1 MILITGGTG
10 FIGQTLT
17 RQLVEAGYPVRMLI
31 RPSPDSPNLP
41 KGLSVE
47 VAVSSLNDPR
57 GLRAAMAGVRAVY
70 HLAGT
75 ERLGPEAR
83 LLEVDIQ
90 GTLAVAQAAAE
101 TGVER
106 FFTLSHLGADRSS
119 AYPLLKA
126 KGIAEEHVRRSGVDF
141 TIIRTAPV
149 FGPGD
154 TFTTGLAALAHGLPF
169 FFLIPGDG
177 RSLLQP
183 IWVEDLATCLVWTLE
198 DDRTRRQ
205 TFEVGGPEY
214 LTFRQTI
221 QAVMS
226 TLGMDKR
233 LLSVRPPYMRGLT
246 LFLETIFPILPVSVF
261 WIDYLA
267 VNRTCPL
274 DTVPRTFGLIPSRFS
289 SKLAYLPE
297 TNWGQVLRQS
307 FLRRKPKQKKPKQ
320 TP

>member
-10 FIGQTLT
+10 FIGQVLT

-41 KGLSVE
+41 KGLPVE
-47 VAVSSLNDPR
+47 VAVSSLKDPR
-57 GLRAAMAGVRAVY
+57 GLRAAMAGVDAVY
-70 HLAGT
+70 HLIGT

-90 GTLAVAQAAAE
+90 GTLAMAQAAAE

-126 KGIAEEHVRRSGVDF
+126 KGIAEEHVRRSGVDY

-149 FGPGD
+149 FGPD
-154 TFTTGLAALAHGLPF
+154 DALTTGLAALSHALPF
-169 FFLIPGDG
+169 FFLVPGDG
-177 RSLLQP
+177 QSLMQP

-214 LTFRQTI
+214 LTFQQIVQTI
-221 QAVMS
+221 MS
-226 TLGMDKR
+226 KIGLDKR
-233 LLSVRPPYMRGLT
+233 LISLRPPYMRGLT

-274 DTVPRTFGLIPSRFS
+274 DTVPRTFGLLPSRFS
-289 SKLAYLPE
+289 TKLDYLPE
-297 TNWGQVLRQS
+297 TNWGRVLRHA
-307 FLRRKPKQKKPKQ
+307 FLRRRPKKKAKRDK
-320 TP
+320 

>member
-10 FIGQTLT
+10 FIGQVLT
-17 RQLVEAGYPVRMLI
+17 RQLVETGYPVRMLI
-31 RPSPDSPNLP
+31 RPSPDSPSLP
-41 KGLSVE
+41 KGLPVE
-47 VAVSSLNDPR
+47 VAVSSLSDPR
-57 GLRAAMAGVRAVY
+57 GLRAAMAGVDAVY

-75 ERLGPEAR
+75 ERLGPEAK

-101 TGVER
+101 TGVDR

-141 TIIRTAPV
+141 TIIRSAPV
-149 FGPGD
+149 FGQGD
-154 TFTTGLAALAHGLPF
+154 ALTTGLAALLQGLPF
-169 FFLIPGDG
+169 IFLIPGDG
-177 RSLLQP
+177 QSLLQP

-214 LTFRQTI
+214 LTFRQII
-221 QAVMS
+221 QAIMS
-226 TLGMDKR
+226 TLEMDKS
-233 LLSVRPPYMRGLT
+233 LLSISPPYMRGLT

-274 DTVPRTFGLIPSRFS
+274 DTVPRTFGLLPSRFS
-289 SKLAYLPE
+289 SNLAYLTE
-297 TNWGQVLRQS
+297 TNWPQYLRYA
-307 FLRRKPKQKKPKQ
+307 FLRRKPKKKAKREK
-320 TP
+320 

>member
-17 RQLVEAGYPVRMLI
+17 RQLIEAGYPVRMLI
-31 RPSPDSPNLP
+31 RPSPESPSLP
-41 KGLSVE
+41 RGVSVE

-57 GLRAAMAGVRAVY
+57 GLLAAMAGVDAVY

-75 ERLGPEAR
+75 ERLGPQAR

-101 TGVER
+101 SGVDR

-119 AYPLLKA
+119 AYPVLKT
-126 KGIAEEHVRRSGVDF
+126 KGIAEEHIRRSGVDF

-154 TFTTGLAALAHGLPF
+154 TFTSGIAALLHAIPYL
-169 FFLIPGDG
+169 FLIPGDG
-177 RSLLQP
+177 RSLVQP
-183 IWVEDLATCLVWTLE
+183 IWVEDLATCLVWALE

-214 LTFRQTI
+214 ITFRQAVF
-221 QAVMS
+221 AVMS
-226 TLGMDKR
+226 TLGIEKR
-233 LLSVRPPYMRGLT
+233 LLSIRPPYLRGLT
-246 LFLETIFPILPVSVF
+246 LFLETMFPVLPVSVF

-274 DTVPRTFGLIPSRFS
+274 DTVPRTFGLLPSRFP
-289 SKLAYLPE
+289 SKLDYLKE
-297 TNWGQVLRQS
+297 VNWRRVLWQS
-307 FLRRKPKQKKPKQ
+307 FITRKPKKKPVKHDA
-320 TP
+320 

>member
-31 RPSPDSPNLP
+31 RPSPDSPHLP
-41 KGLSVE
+41 RGVAVE

-57 GLRAAMAGVRAVY
+57 GLRAAMAGVDAVY

-75 ERLGPEAR
+75 ERLGPQAK

-101 TGVER
+101 TGVDR

-119 AYPLLKA
+119 AYPVLKT

-154 TFTTGLAALAHGLPF
+154 SFTSGIAALLHAAPF
-169 FFLIPGDG
+169 FFLMPGDG
-177 RSLLQP
+177 RSLIQP
-183 IWVEDLATCLVWTLE
+183 IWVEDLATSLVWALE

-214 LTFRQTI
+214 LMFQQVV

-226 TLGMDKR
+226 TLGIEKR
-233 LLSVRPPYMRGLT
+233 LLSISPPYLRGLT
-246 LFLETIFPILPVSVF
+246 LFLETMFPVLPVSVF
-261 WIDYLA
+261 WLDYLA

-274 DTVPRTFGLIPSRFS
+274 DTVPRTFGLLPSRFA
-289 SKLAYLPE
+289 SKLSYLKE
-297 TNWGQVLRQS
+297 INWRRELWQS
-307 FLRRKPKQKKPKQ
+307 FLKRKPKKKPQKR

>member
-31 RPSPDSPNLP
+31 RPSPDSPNIP
-41 KGLSVE
+41 KGLPIE
-47 VAVSSLNDPR
+47 VAVSGLNDPR
-57 GLRAAMAGVRAVY
+57 GLRAAMAGVNAVY

-75 ERLGPEAR
+75 ERQGPHAK

-101 TGVER
+101 TGVDR

-126 KGIAEEHVRRSGVDF
+126 KGIAEEHVRRSGVDY
-141 TIIRTAPV
+141 TILRTAPV

-154 TFTTGLAALAHGLPF
+154 TFTTGLAALMQGLPF
-169 FFLIPGDG
+169 MFLIPGDG
-177 RSLLQP
+177 NSLLQP

-198 DDRTRRQ
+198 DERTRRQ

-214 LTFRQTI
+214 LTFRQSI
-221 QAVMS
+221 QAIMS
-226 TLGMDKR
+226 TLGVEKR
-233 LLSVRPPYMRGLT
+233 LVSMGPPYLRGLT
-246 LFLETIFPILPVSVF
+246 LFLETIFPILPLSVF

-274 DTVPRTFGLIPSRFS
+274 DTVPRTFGLLPSRFP
-289 SKLAYLPE
+289 SKLGYLKD
-297 TNWGQVLRQS
+297 TDWRRVLWGA
-307 FLRRKPKQKKPKQ
+307 FLRRKPRKKKVKSDK
-320 TP
+320 

>member
-31 RPSPDSPNLP
+31 RPSPDSPSLP
-41 KGLSVE
+41 KGVPVE

-57 GLRAAMAGVRAVY
+57 GLRAAMTGVRAVY

-75 ERLGPEAR
+75 ERLGPQAK

-101 TGVER
+101 TGVDR

-154 TFTTGLAALAHGLPF
+154 AFTSSLAALLYGLPLI
-169 FFLIPGDG
+169 FLIPGDG

-198 DDRTRRQ
+198 DERTRRQ

-214 LTFRQTI
+214 LPFQQI
-221 QAVMS
+221 VQAIMS
-226 TLGMDKR
+226 TLAVKKR
-233 LLSVRPPYMRGLT
+233 IVSVPPPYLRGLT

-274 DTVPRTFGLIPSRFS
+274 DTVPRIFGLLPSRFP
-289 SKLAYLPE
+289 SKLAYLKE
-297 TNWGQVLRQS
+297 VNWRRVLWQS
-307 FLRRKPKQKKPKQ
+307 FLRQKPKKKK
-320 TP
+320 

>member
-10 FIGQTLT
+10 FIGQVVT

-31 RPSPDSPNLP
+31 RPSPDSPSLP
-41 KGLSVE
+41 KGLPVE
-47 VAVSSLNDPR
+47 VAVSSLTDPR
-57 GLRAAMAGVRAVY
+57 GLRAAMAGVDVVY
-70 HLAGT
+70 HLVGT
-75 ERLGPEAR
+75 DRLGPEAK

-101 TGVER
+101 TGVDR

-126 KGIAEEHVRRSGVDF
+126 KGIAEEHVRRSGVDY
-141 TIIRTAPV
+141 TIIRTAPA

-154 TFTTGLAALAHGLPF
+154 TLTTGLAALLYALPF
-169 FFLIPGDG
+169 FFLVPGNG
-177 RSLLQP
+177 QSLLQP

-214 LTFRQTI
+214 LTFQQIVQMIMTKI
-221 QAVMS
+221 GVN
-226 TLGMDKR
+226 KR
-233 LLSVRPPYMRGLT
+233 LISVRPPYIRGMT

-274 DTVPRTFGLIPSRFS
+274 DTVPRTFGLLPSRFS
-289 SKLAYLPE
+289 TKLDYLTE
-297 TNWGQVLRQS
+297 THWGQVLRYA
-307 FLRRKPKQKKPKQ
+307 FLRRKPKKKKS
-320 TP
+320 